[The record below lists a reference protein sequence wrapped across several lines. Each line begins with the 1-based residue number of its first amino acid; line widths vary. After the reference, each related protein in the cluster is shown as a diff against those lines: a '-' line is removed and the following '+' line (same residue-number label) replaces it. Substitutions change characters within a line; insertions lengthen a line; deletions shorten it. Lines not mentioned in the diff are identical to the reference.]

1 MSMYNLLEYSKNY
14 SMASGIFWN
23 CYRDE
28 MMMKIYNVAIN
39 HRINKNQITTSKSF
53 EYKKDLI
60 ESTSNN
66 NSRLNP
72 EVLVPLKY

>member
-14 SMASGIFWN
+14 SMVSGIFWN

-39 HRINKNQITTSKSF
+39 HRINKKP
-53 EYKKDLI
+53 
-60 ESTSNN
+60 NN
-66 NSRLNP
+66 NR
-72 EVLVPLKY
+72 

>member
-1 MSMYNLLEYSKNY
+1 
-14 SMASGIFWN
+14 
-23 CYRDE
+23 